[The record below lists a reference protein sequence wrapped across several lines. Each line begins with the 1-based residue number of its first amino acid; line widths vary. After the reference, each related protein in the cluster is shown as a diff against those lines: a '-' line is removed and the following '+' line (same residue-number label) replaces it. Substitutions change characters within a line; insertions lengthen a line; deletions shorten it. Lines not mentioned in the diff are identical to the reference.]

1 MKLIVLTNKENALGT
16 LFSALDIGRAGLL
29 AAQVQL
35 DTTGHNIANV
45 NKKGYSRQRVELTTR
60 LPNYKPFGAI
70 GRGPAIDTITR
81 LRDVFVDSMYRNQ
94 VPGLGS
100 AERQATYFSQIE
112 DIFQEPSDS
121 GFSSRIES
129 FFDSLNDF
137 SNNVEEL
144 SGRVSTLAEAASLAA
159 SFNDMDR
166 RLDALR
172 TNANEEV
179 RNMVQEIN
187 SLTGQIAA
195 LNETIRNSEIG
206 GRPANDLRDDRDVL
220 IDELSKMVKIT
231 AQERADG
238 TVDVLLGGAEL
249 VYGIKRRELMTV
261 VDSTIDPER
270 PDLLQVRFKDNNQAA
285 LITDGELYGVQ
296 KIRDVELRTVMDR
309 MDRIAATLIESI
321 NRIHAQGNGLEN
333 FSEAITSTNSVLS
346 PYAPLDYPQLPFPV
360 NDGHFDLVVY
370 DGTGAVAE
378 TITVTIT
385 AATRGVD
392 IENAINGSSHMSALI
407 GPNGLLTIT
416 PDAGYTFSFANDT
429 SGVLTAL
436 GLNGL
441 FTGHDA
447 GTIAVNAY
455 LQDHPEL
462 LTSGFSQDPLETG
475 DNAAALQM
483 AALRLQNLFESNTQ
497 NSTQYYESTIVQIG
511 IAAKANLAN
520 YDVEEAFVNDYE
532 SRRQEVS
539 GVNLDEEVSSLVQFQ
554 RAFEASARIITV
566 ADSMLETL
574 INVVR

>member
-1 MKLIVLTNKENALGT
+1 MGT

-60 LPNYKPFGAI
+60 MPNYKPFGAI

-81 LRDVFVDSMYRNQ
+81 LRDVFVDTMYRNQ

-166 RLDALR
+166 RLEALR

-179 RNMVQEIN
+179 RNMVEEVN
-187 SLTGQIAA
+187 SLTKQIAA

-231 AQERADG
+231 AHERDDG

-249 VYGIKRRELMTV
+249 VYGIKRRELMAV
-261 VDSTIDPER
+261 VDSSLDPER

-296 KIRDVELRTVMDR
+296 KIRDVELPTVMDR

-333 FSEAITSTNSVLS
+333 FSEAITSTNRVIS

-360 NDGHFDLVVY
+360 SDGSFNLVVY
-370 DGTGAVAE
+370 DSTGAVAE
-378 TITVTIT
+378 TITVPIT
-385 AATRGVD
+385 AATRGAD
-392 IENAINGSSHMSALI
+392 IEYAINASSHMSALI
-407 GPNGLLTIT
+407 GPDGLLTIT
-416 PDAGYTFSFANDT
+416 PDSGYTFSFANDT

-462 LTSGFSQDPLETG
+462 LSSGFSQDPLETG
-475 DNAAALQM
+475 DNTAALQM

-539 GVNLDEEVSSLVQFQ
+539 GVNLDEEVTSLVQFQ

-574 INVVR
+574 LNVVR

>member
-1 MKLIVLTNKENALGT
+1 MGT

-60 LPNYKPFGAI
+60 MPNYKPFGAI

-206 GRPANDLRDDRDVL
+206 GRPANDLRDDRDAL
-220 IDELSKMVKIT
+220 IDELSKIVKIT

-285 LITDGELYGVQ
+285 LITDGELHGVQ

-333 FSEAITSTNSVLS
+333 FSDAITSTNPVLS

-360 NDGHFDLVVY
+360 NDGSFNLVVY
-370 DGTGAVAE
+370 DSTGAVAE
-378 TITVTIT
+378 TITITIT

-392 IENAINGSSHMSALI
+392 IESAVNGSSHMSALI

-416 PDAGYTFSFANDT
+416 PDSGYTFSFANDT

-475 DNAAALQM
+475 DNTAALQM

-539 GVNLDEEVSSLVQFQ
+539 GVNLDEEVTSLVQFQ

-574 INVVR
+574 LNVVR